1 MLLGSAVCDQRFVCT
16 VLGAVVAGLCL
27 TLLWQFVI
35 DPTDTSSLSM
45 GVISLLEVM
54 SHEALA
60 AKPLMLLLNTK

>member
-1 MLLGSAVCDQRFVCT
+1 MTKQCVGT
-16 VLGAVVAGLCL
+16 VLGAVVAVLRL

-35 DPTDTSSLSM
+35 DPTDTSGLSM
-45 GVISLLEVM
+45 GLISLLEVM